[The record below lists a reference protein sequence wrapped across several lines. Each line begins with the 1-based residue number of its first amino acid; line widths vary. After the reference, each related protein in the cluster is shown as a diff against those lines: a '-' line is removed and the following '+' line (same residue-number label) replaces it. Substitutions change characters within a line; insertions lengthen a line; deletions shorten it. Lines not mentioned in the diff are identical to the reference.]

1 MQFEWNEEK
10 RREIYEE
17 RGIDILEAAL
27 IFESPVLTKQDNR
40 HDYGEKRLISLGM
53 VDDEA
58 FIVVHTERDG
68 VTRLITAWKG
78 GKRERETY
86 KQHIKNHFSG

>member
-10 RREIYEE
+10 RREIYDE

-27 IFESPVLTKQDNR
+27 IFENLVLTKQDNR
-40 HDYGEKRLISLGM
+40 HDYGETRFISLGM

-86 KQHIKNHFSG
+86 KRHIKNHFS